1 MNAGLSID
9 AVGYLAAALVL
20 LTFCM
25 RSMTGLRAVAI
36 ASNLAFIV
44 YGALA
49 NLPPVLLL
57 HLMLLPMNVV
67 RLRQALRRPVPGGG
81 PA

>member
-1 MNAGLSID
+1 MNAGLDID

-25 RSMTGLRAVAI
+25 RSMAGLRAVAI
-36 ASNLAFIV
+36 ASNLAFIA

-49 NLPPVLLL
+49 HLQPVLLL
-57 HLMLLPMNVV
+57 HLMLLPMNVL
-67 RLRQALRRPVPGGG
+67 RLRQALRGSPFS
-81 PA
+81 